1 MQEEELTSHKFK
13 TPNYLELRKAA
24 LERIRSRSHDKQNT
38 MQNTMQDHELKTF
51 ESADKLFEWL
61 NESRD
66 EVK

>member
-38 MQNTMQDHELKTF
+38 MQDHELKTF